1 MNILKV
7 FEDFRQLSIGD
18 QAKIVEW
25 YNERNLQNESRR
37 NTDCQRSI
45 GNGDAFPFDL
55 PAVKKPASR
64 ILYTESQ
71 VDFIDYALHEKERHC
86 VIADKCISRW
96 PGQHGKE
103 AWLTKISERKADLR
117 KRGEL

>member
-25 YNERNLQNESRR
+25 YNEKNLQNGLQSNITCE
-37 NTDCQRSI
+37 RSS
-45 GNGDAFPFDL
+45 NDFGDFPFDL
-55 PAVKKPASR
+55 PSAKKHVAR
-64 ILYTESQ
+64 MLYTEAQ
-71 VDFIDYALHEKERHC
+71 VDLIDYALHEKERHC
-86 VIADKCISRW
+86 VIAEKCLERW
-96 PGQHGKE
+96 PGQHGRE
-103 AWLTKISERKADLR
+103 AWLTKISERKAELR

>member
-1 MNILKV
+1 VNILKV

-25 YNERNLQNESRR
+25 YNSQRGGEPSRNWSN
-37 NTDCQRSI
+37 
-45 GNGDAFPFDL
+45 
-55 PAVKKPASR
+55 ASAQKVSALKQEKHEPR
-64 ILYTESQ
+64 TLYTEAQ
-71 VDFIDYALHEKERHC
+71 VDFIDYGLHEGDRNC
-86 VIADKCISRW
+86 VIADKCLARW

-103 AWLTKISERKADLR
+103 AWLTKISERKSFLR

>member
-7 FEDFRQLSIGD
+7 FDEFRQLSIGD

-25 YNERNLQNESRR
+25 YNEKTLQNESLR
-37 NTDCQRSI
+37 NTTCERGI
-45 GNGDAFPFDL
+45 GNSNAFPFDL
-55 PAVKKPASR
+55 PAARKPAAR
-64 ILYTESQ
+64 MLYTEAQ
-71 VDFIDYALHEKERHC
+71 VDFIDYGLHERERHC

-96 PGQHGKE
+96 PEQHGKE
-103 AWLTKISERKADLR
+103 AWLTKICERKALLK